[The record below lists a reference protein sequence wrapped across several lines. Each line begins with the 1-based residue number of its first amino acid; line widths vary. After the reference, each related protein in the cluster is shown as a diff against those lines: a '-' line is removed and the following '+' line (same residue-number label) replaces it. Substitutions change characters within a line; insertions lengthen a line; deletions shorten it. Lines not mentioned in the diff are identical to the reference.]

1 MRQRAYLCVL
11 RNDIPQSALQYG
23 DVFPNTSQRNASIDP
38 QGQTGYINPENAVQ
52 NNAIAVAVA
61 SDPDGAGGNSHLSTS
76 ADAYGLQAYLRERV
90 HVNPSGDDDSMTPAE
105 ALAVANAIVARVVA
119 GQSLTLVDV
128 NTILNANL
136 AGADND
142 LEGTAGDSFG
152 SLEDILKIL
161 SGQVYLTPANT
172 VIALLAGN
180 FVSLADRITAIG
192 ANTAVF
198 SAQGNFLEKDA
209 AEYRPSRQLYVSGSL
224 SASLGEGQLRYL
236 NSADYAWI
244 NHKFYYGGIVEPKKQ
259 AAQNIAGTN
268 IPVSGVAKA
277 ITVYADDGS
286 VLG

>member
-38 QGQTGYINPENAVQ
+38 QGQTGYINPENTVQ
-52 NNAIAVAVA
+52 NNAIVEAVA
-61 SDPDGAGGNSHLSTS
+61 SDPDGVGGNSHLSTS
-76 ADAYGLQAYLRERV
+76 VEAFGLQAYLRERV

-105 ALAVANAIVARVVA
+105 ALTVANAIVARVVA

-128 NTILNANL
+128 NAILNANL

-172 VIALLAGN
+172 VIALLAGD
-180 FVSLADRITAIG
+180 FVSLANRILAID

-198 SAQGNFLEKDA
+198 SAQGKFLEKDN
-209 AEYRPSRQLYVSGSL
+209 AEYRLSRQLYVSGSL

-236 NSADYAWI
+236 NSADYAWT
-244 NHKFYYGGIVEPKKQ
+244 NYKFYYGGIAEPKKQ
-259 AAQNIAGTN
+259 AAQTIAGTN
-268 IPVSGVAKA
+268 IPTSGVAKA
-277 ITVYADDGS
+277 ITVFADDGS
-286 VLG
+286 ILG